1 MGAWLNPQG
10 GKKYASKINIW
21 KNQHLEKSGKEN
33 SLKDVKKTFAGTVT
47 TVGLQPLLGVNFTGQ
62 GQQEGGQP
70 F

>member
-1 MGAWLNPQG
+1 LLKNG
-10 GKKYASKINIW
+10 GLVESARGKEIYF
-21 KNQHLEKSGKEN
+21 KNQHLDKSGKEN

-47 TVGLQPLLGVNFTGQ
+47 TVGLQPVLGLNFTGQ